1 MGRGAGNVTTE
12 NLLKYFSK
20 SKYKLYPLLDV
31 SKKYFLKLK
40 KRYKWGKS
48 NFYKVAAKY
57 NIHPTYIQELQKDS
71 RYTKK
76 EIINSINNLKRINAK
91 SFDPKKLENMF
102 FDNKLFQGKWN
113 ANKWCEDRSI
123 LLIGQGK
130 SLKNNTILEKIKN
143 YILINK
149 CLVISVNINKYIPR
163 ELIDIYIS
171 VNENRIIVDNLLYEH
186 LNKPIIIPK
195 NKLKE
200 FTKVTK
206 KLKLLDYGVKHLQN
220 KFEVKDYY
228 TTIPHNQSFAYAI
241 GAVIAGEAKNIM
253 LAGFDGFDKKHLN
266 QIEMEKTLHLIKKSN
281 PNLNLQSITKN
292 SYSIKTVK

>member
-1 MGRGAGNVTTE
+1 M
-12 NLLKYFSK
+12 
-20 SKYKLYPLLDV
+20 YPLLDV

-130 SLKNNTILEKIKN
+130 SLKKNKILEKIKN